1 MSTPGHDL
9 HRQRRNALN
18 SFFSVG
24 SVRRLE
30 PIIKDHLEKL
40 LSRMETSGKA
50 GEVLQMH
57 HIFKACASDV
67 ITVYAFDDSFEYM
80 NEPDYG
86 KSFFDSTDVFF
97 YMTHVF
103 ALVPA
108 LVLFA
113 QNAPTWLLKTF
124 IPNLSQLRDRQDVRI
139 LLPSSLSWNRLANKE
154 SPVVDR

>member
-1 MSTPGHDL
+1 
-9 HRQRRNALN
+9 
-18 SFFSVG
+18 
-24 SVRRLE
+24 
-30 PIIKDHLEKL
+30 
-40 LSRMETSGKA
+40 METSGKA